1 MVISMKIVFNS
12 SPLIF
17 LSQLGFLEK
26 FLDSN
31 DNFYLPATVQQ
42 EINAKQDQSS
52 ETLNKLIN
60 QQKLIILNI
69 KLISLANSL
78 NERLGKGESDAITLG
93 IELQTDYIILDDFAA
108 RKEALHLGLN
118 VKGTLA
124 IIRKLLKE
132 GKIEIENLES
142 FYQRLREINFRVK
155 REIFESI
162 FGD

>member
-1 MVISMKIVFNS
+1 MKIVFNS

-26 FLDSN
+26 SLDSN

-78 NERLGKGESDAITLG
+78 NERLGKGESDAITLVATVSKP
-93 IELQTDYIILDDFAA
+93 IANIFLS
-108 RKEALHLGLN
+108 
-118 VKGTLA
+118 
-124 IIRKLLKE
+124 
-132 GKIEIENLES
+132 NL
-142 FYQRLREINFRVK
+142 
-155 REIFESI
+155 
-162 FGD
+162 

>member
-26 FLDSN
+26 SLDSN

-78 NERLGKGESDAITLG
+78 NERLGKDESYAITLG
-93 IELQTDYIILDDFAA
+93 IELQDDFAA

-118 VKGTLA
+118 AKGTLA

>member
-118 VKGTLA
+118 VKARSPIL
-124 IIRKLLKE
+124 
-132 GKIEIENLES
+132 
-142 FYQRLREINFRVK
+142 
-155 REIFESI
+155 
-162 FGD
+162 